1 MAETEP
7 SAQNAPAATDTP
19 AVPAAAQAEEI
30 TTTAAAPRERVRVA
44 VRVRPLTGEGA
55 TRATTCAKSQLKL
68 KTAHDEKQFKF
79 DVVFDEAT
87 TQEQVYARTASE
99 LVARVFDGRNAT
111 IMAYG
116 QTGSGKTFTMGE
128 PLDMLAAGDGV
139 IARALQ
145 DVFER
150 SRGANDA
157 TIGLSYLEV
166 YNEAVYDLL
175 AADDEPLIV
184 REDASGNVVVPGLTE
199 ATVAAVADA
208 GRLLHRGALR
218 RRTGATQMNDRSS
231 RSHALLQV
239 RVRREGGAVGKLVLV
254 DLAGSERAARTQA
267 QGARLREGIE
277 INKGLLAL
285 GNVVAALAAN
295 EERKGPLRH
304 APFRNSKLT
313 RLLKDSLGGTAST
326 WVVACVSPR
335 TVDAEETV
343 NTLRYASRA
352 RAIAN
357 TAVRHCAAETPEQL
371 LIAALRRENGE
382 LRARLAGEQ
391 VQVPTSDHDALY
403 EARRKQESA
412 EGALVAARAEA
423 LAATLTADRAR
434 VQGKDLDLVTQLRA
448 ELADCKR
455 RLAAAEPGAP
465 PCDSEEAQQHRAVAT
480 LKEEERRMGELR
492 AQFALAVKSLDAEVS
507 FLEQARDKAAKDL
520 NDATSRKKPDA
531 FSKRREDALRD
542 ALERR
547 RKDLESKRKE
557 LRCAKQESTRVEGL
571 RRRAEAEVAS
581 LRVKAE
587 ALARRRVEAEKRLR
601 SETSQRLVE
610 KRTAAH
616 ELARAQR
623 TTGKSQAEVAR
634 LKAQHAREAHVLRR
648 RADEAQARGGRA
660 PPPSGKASD
669 LKHLSQRLDAHLS
682 TAVDKHRAGVSAPA
696 YAPTSA
702 ADARLA
708 LRWYHDR
715 LVKAELRAPPVPPE
729 TRAVRAEKV
738 RPRGQVLQPARRKAN
753 LFRPR
758 AVESGSEFEASSED
772 DDKEEAAPNVT
783 RRRKKPV
790 VLEGDGLDGMTV
802 PQLKDKLRPLALKL
816 AGRKSE
822 LVARLRT
829 HYASSDG
836 SEALAALVD
845 ADAARSP
852 EAPAVVVASEEPVAP
867 EAMAALSAVVPEATA
882 PSADPSAA
890 AAPPIAPE
898 ESVVPEAAATPTV
911 KSAAPATFE
920 EPSTAEDTAKATR
933 RAALAAWRAALA
945 ARRAAVA
952 ARRAAAAPSVDPA
965 AAEPSP
971 AEEPAEPA
979 APEVK
984 RPPRLSSVLASI
996 SLATGA
1002 VAEAAA
1008 ARAPRREVLVDEA
1021 SAELDFGEDTLPPPP
1036 PPVDEETGERVV
1048 ASACRRSWLASD
1060 GLSFAASG
1068 TAATRRLAA
1077 VSAAFPS
1084 PRLCQPTATP
1094 ALYADL
1100 PAKKHL
1106 EPKRAGRKAFGAVNR

>member
-1 MAETEP
+1 MAETEDK
-7 SAQNAPAATDTP
+7 AEQPAAP
-19 AVPAAAQAEEI
+19 EAV

-55 TRATTCAKSQLKL
+55 TRATTCAESQLKL

-79 DVVFDEAT
+79 DVVFDEVT

-150 SRGANDA
+150 SRAANDA

-254 DLAGSERAARTQA
+254 DLAGSERAARTRA

-295 EERKGPLRH
+295 EERKAPRRH
-304 APFRNSKLT
+304 APFRDSKLT
-313 RLLKDSLGGTAST
+313 RLLKDSLGGTASM

-371 LIAALRRENGE
+371 LIAALRREHGE

-465 PCDSEEAQQHRAVAT
+465 PCDSEEAQQNKAVAT
-480 LKEEERRMGELR
+480 LKDEEQRMGELR
-492 AQFALAVKSLDAEVS
+492 AQFAAAVKSLDAEVS

-571 RRRAEAEVAS
+571 RRRAEAEAAS

-587 ALARRRVEAEKRLR
+587 ALARRRVEAEKKLR

-648 RADEAQARGGRA
+648 RADEAQARAGRA

-682 TAVDKHRAGVSAPA
+682 TAVDKHRAGASAPA

-772 DDKEEAAPNVT
+772 DDEEEAANVT

-829 HYASSDG
+829 HYTSSDG

-852 EAPAVVVASEEPVAP
+852 EAPAVVVASEEAVAP
-867 EAMAALSAVVPEATA
+867 ETTTALSAVVPEATA
-882 PSADPSAA
+882 PSAEPSTV
-890 AAPPIAPE
+890 AAPFASE

-911 KSAAPATFE
+911 ETAAPATSE

-933 RAALAAWRAALA
+933 RAALA

-965 AAEPSP
+965 AAESSP
-971 AEEPAEPA
+971 AEAPAEPA